1 MIKLLLRLFIK
12 DAAHTRDTRVRTAHV
27 MLSAVLGICCNTAL
41 FLLKFFIGITA
52 KSVAIT
58 SDAWNNLSDMSTSV
72 ISAIG
77 ARMSRQRPDH
87 THPFGHGRIEYVSSL
102 IVAFMIC
109 MVGLEQLRTAVEK
122 LPHPDALQLSPIA
135 WMLLV
140 ASVLVKLWMFS
151 YNRYLARRVDSTVL
165 AATSADSLSDV
176 AATTAV
182 ILASVLSQYVFPT
195 CPFSIDGAM
204 GIVVS
209 LLILRSGWGVARDTI
224 NRLLGTSPDPQ
235 TVEEITKMV
244 QSGRDIVG
252 MHDLVIHDY
261 GPGRCFATVH
271 AEVPANGD
279 LVALHTEIDRI
290 ETQVLE
296 QTGTELVI
304 HMDPVR
310 VGDRDTDALKARVS
324 QMLVAA
330 NPLYSMHDFQTIDA
344 DGEIQISF
352 DMVVPAQE
360 KAEKTA
366 EHVAQISR
374 QIEDLNEKY
383 VAVIRIDADVG
394 QPQAWEKL
402 QTSASVMQPS
412 SQQKPTAQTEAKT
425 DQTEATTQ
433 GDVPVNSEN
442 GTKEQSKDP
451 DTNADASGQQQKEA
465 GEETSLQQ

>member
-41 FLLKFFIGITA
+41 FLLKFFIGMAA

-77 ARMSRQRPDH
+77 VRMSRQRPDH

-135 WMLLV
+135 WTLLV

-176 AATTAV
+176 TATTAV

-374 QIEDLNEKY
+374 QIEELNEKY

-402 QTSASVMQPS
+402 QTSASAMQPS
-412 SQQKPTAQTEAKT
+412 SQPKSTAQT
-425 DQTEATTQ
+425 DQTTKVTIQ
-433 GDVPVNSEN
+433 QDVPANSDN

-451 DTNADASGQQQKEA
+451 DTNADESGEQQKDA
-465 GEETSLQQ
+465 GEETSPRQ